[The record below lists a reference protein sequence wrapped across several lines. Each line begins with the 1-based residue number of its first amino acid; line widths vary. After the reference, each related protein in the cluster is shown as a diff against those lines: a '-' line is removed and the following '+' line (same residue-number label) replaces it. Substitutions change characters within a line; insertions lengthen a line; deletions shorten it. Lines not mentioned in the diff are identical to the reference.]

1 MAGEVDPQSDVSLLG
16 GRPRTLHLKMLRKQ
30 WQIITLQ
37 VVATIALVWMYLE
50 VVSTYV
56 VNSIDH
62 TMVFETLE
70 SLIGDEVPIGDWIT
84 GEGRQGLARF
94 YVPIILGL
102 LLGGSMALMAF
113 QSPKLQQRI
122 KLGFIIL
129 LMVSLVGRLLL
140 TWVPSM
146 IFSLDFRAPSEG
158 ELKTLE
164 WPLLMIL
171 SLVILFVYLLPVI
184 MGTRGIWG
192 LSRRSIGWAIGFA
205 LLFLGIHAILTFP
218 LIKTQ
223 LGDWGANLKTLETQ
237 VSDPTIGIFGFDLVT
252 PEQLSL
258 ILIAVLIMVF
268 QESGFGVIRYLEYA
282 YRLPESC
289 KRDPEYVKQMDNVLN
304 GHLRHT
310 AGFLSITGLV
320 TMIALGFHSVLLEI
334 VSSSTG
340 SQWAAQ
346 VSESIELT
354 LTYGLVISALLFLS
368 IIALLRFF
376 IPWQRVW
383 GLIETLGNKTQA
395 PVEEKKI

>member
-70 SLIGDEVPIGDWIT
+70 SLVGEVPIGDWIT

-192 LSRRSIGWAIGFA
+192 LSRRSIGWAIGFT

-218 LIKTQ
+218 LIKSQ

-237 VSDPTIGIFGFDLVT
+237 VSDPSIGIFGFDLVT

-310 AGFLSITGLV
+310 AGFLTITGVV

-334 VSSSTG
+334 VSSYTG

-368 IIALLRFF
+368 LIAVMRFL

-383 GLIETLGNKTQA
+383 GLIESLGNKTPE
-395 PVEEKKI
+395 PVEEKKF

>member
-1 MAGEVDPQSDVSLLG
+1 MAGEVDPQSDVSLMG
-16 GRPRTLHLKMLRKQ
+16 GRARTLHLKTLRKQ

-37 VVATIALVWMYLE
+37 IVSTVALVWMYLE

-62 TMVFETLE
+62 TMLFE
-70 SLIGDEVPIGDWIT
+70 SLERRFGDLPIGDWII
-84 GEGRQGLARF
+84 GSGRTGLARF
-94 YVPIILGL
+94 YVPIVLGL
-102 LLGGSMALMAF
+102 GLGGSMALMAF
-113 QSPKLQQRI
+113 QSPRVQQRI
-122 KLGFIIL
+122 KLGFIIT
-129 LMVSLVGRLLL
+129 LMVILVGQLTL
-140 TWVPSM
+140 TWIPSM
-146 IFSLDFRAPSEG
+146 LLSWDLRAPTDS

-171 SLVILFVYLLPVI
+171 SLIILLPVS

-192 LSRRSIGWAIGFA
+192 LSRRAIGWAIGFT

-218 LIKTQ
+218 LIKSQ
-223 LGDWGANLKTLETQ
+223 LGTWGSNLISLESR
-237 VSDPTIGIFGFDLVT
+237 VSDPTIGILGFELVT
-252 PEQLSL
+252 REQLSL

-289 KRDPEYVKQMDNVLN
+289 KRDPEYVRQMDNVLN

-310 AGFLSITGLV
+310 AGFLTITGLV
-320 TMIALGFHSVLLEI
+320 TMVALGFHSVLLE
-334 VSSSTG
+334 VVGASTG

-346 VSESIELT
+346 VSESIELS

-368 IIALLRFF
+368 LVAVLRFF
-376 IPWQRVW
+376 VPWQRVW
-383 GLIETLGNKTQA
+383 GLIESMTNNTPEPTK
-395 PVEEKKI
+395 EKEY

>member
-84 GEGRQGLARF
+84 WEGRQVLARF

-192 LSRRSIGWAIGFA
+192 LSRRSIGWAIGFT

>member
-70 SLIGDEVPIGDWIT
+70 SLVGEVPIGDWIT

-122 KLGFIIL
+122 KLGFIVL

-192 LSRRSIGWAIGFA
+192 LSRRSIGWAIGFT

-218 LIKTQ
+218 LIKSQ

-237 VSDPTIGIFGFDLVT
+237 VSDPSIGIFGFDLVT

-310 AGFLSITGLV
+310 AGFLTITGVV

-334 VSSSTG
+334 VSSYTG

-368 IIALLRFF
+368 LIAVMRFL

-383 GLIETLGNKTQA
+383 GLIESLGNKT
-395 PVEEKKI
+395 PEPIEEKKF

>member
-1 MAGEVDPQSDVSLLG
+1 VAGEVDPQSDVSLLG
-16 GRPRTLHLKMLRKQ
+16 GRLRTLHLKMLRKQ

-70 SLIGDEVPIGDWIT
+70 SLVGEVPIGDWIT

-122 KLGFIIL
+122 KLGFIII

-192 LSRRSIGWAIGFA
+192 LSRRSIGWAIGFT

>member
-70 SLIGDEVPIGDWIT
+70 SLVGEVPIGDWIT

-129 LMVSLVGRLLL
+129 LMTSLVGRLLL

-171 SLVILFVYLLPVI
+171 SLMILFVYLLPVI

-192 LSRRSIGWAIGFA
+192 LSRRSIGWAIGFT

-218 LIKTQ
+218 LIKSQ

-310 AGFLSITGLV
+310 AGFLTVTGLM

-346 VSESIELT
+346 VSESIELS

-368 IIALLRFF
+368 LVALMRFF
-376 IPWQRVW
+376 IPWERVW
-383 GLIETLGNKTQA
+383 GLIESLGNKTQE
-395 PVEEKKI
+395 PVEEKKF

>member
-62 TMVFETLE
+62 TILFETLE
-70 SLIGDEVPIGDWIT
+70 SLVGEVPIGDWIT

-192 LSRRSIGWAIGFA
+192 LSRRSIGWAIGFT

-218 LIKTQ
+218 LIKSQ

-237 VSDPTIGIFGFDLVT
+237 VSDPSIGIFGFDLVT

-310 AGFLSITGLV
+310 AGFLTITGVV

-368 IIALLRFF
+368 LIAVMRFL

-383 GLIETLGNKTQA
+383 GLIESLGNKT
-395 PVEEKKI
+395 PEPIEEKKF